1 MAETPKLAHE
11 LFVYRN
17 QSVVVPDGYMAVGC
31 IVGVHGLRG
40 ELKVEL
46 HTDFPER
53 FAPNAH
59 LRLGEALI
67 ECTIV
72 ASRMHKTHVLLQ
84 LKGIT
89 RREQAEALR
98 GQWLFVPEED
108 ATNLE
113 EGAYWVH
120 EIIGL
125 EVESEDG
132 RHLGEIADVIFTGAN
147 EVYVVRTP
155 PTVNRGRELLLP
167 AIDDVVR
174 AVDLPAN
181 RMVVHLLPGLLEE

>member
-1 MAETPKLAHE
+1 MPATPKQPHE
-11 LFVYRN
+11 VYIYRN
-17 QSVVVPDGYMAVGC
+17 QTVVVPDGFMAVGC
-31 IVGVHGLRG
+31 IVGLHGLAG

-53 FAPNAH
+53 FAPGAH
-59 LRLGEALI
+59 LRLGEALL
-67 ECTIV
+67 EYVIV
-72 ASRMHKTHVLLQ
+72 ASRMHKTHLL
-84 LKGIT
+84 LKLNGIT
-89 RREQAEALR
+89 RREQAEVLR

-108 ATNLE
+108 ALALE

-125 EVESEDG
+125 EVETEEG
-132 RHLGEIADVIFTGAN
+132 RHLGDISDVIFTGAN

-155 PTVNRGRELLLP
+155 PTVNRGKELLLP
-167 AIDDVVR
+167 AIEQVVR
-174 AVDLPAN
+174 NVDLPSG